1 MRSRQPQAKDFKAST
16 AAQETDLLYRTKEER
31 QLMARSASSCRQS
44 QISSPSV
51 SDIIPAT
58 PRTKRVEVPSASIK
72 DERHQS
78 RFECQLAVQMREL
91 TPTTNSLITMMGG
104 VVTDMSDGGMCIRTT
119 RPLTSYSSVRCE
131 ITLPNSSISV
141 PTLMQVRWVRQTG
154 TRMYDCGLA
163 YLV

>member
-1 MRSRQPQAKDFKAST
+1 MPSTDSPKVADPAAPRYRRPESLEPAQA
-16 AAQETDLLYRTKEER
+16 EER
-31 QLMARSASSCRQS
+31 HA
-44 QISSPSV
+44 
-51 SDIIPAT
+51 
-58 PRTKRVEVPSASIK
+58 
-72 DERHQS
+72 S

-91 TPTTNSLITMMGG
+91 TPTTNHLITVMGG
-104 VVTDMSDGGMCIRTT
+104 VVTDMSDGGMCVRTT

-154 TRMYDCGLA
+154 KAIFDCGLA